1 MAKTATRLERS
12 IRRLRHSNSRLQE
25 RSASNA
31 GGDDDEDDAAESISP
46 AIEIYAPIRKDD
58 AILAVS
64 EIYLPVASIATE
76 LRNANVLNWLLLGSW
91 VVLTMSVLFDIV
103 HDGSETIEKQ
113 KSRLTGQ
120 IRDLTTLLD
129 QNEGL
134 RRQLQDKTAEAAL
147 IHERILQKVSADLHD
162 GPAQLLTFQLLR
174 LNKLA
179 PTIESTM
186 GATGLDELRRLR
198 AAIADTLTEV
208 RAISSG
214 LALPGSMETSLVETL
229 ELAITQHFE
238 QTSTSVIFEC
248 DDAARQCPPLSL
260 PMKTCLYRLVQEAL
274 NNAFRHGGGIGQKVE
289 VTMGVELRVAISNT
303 GPGIGQ
309 EPAKTGLGILGMRS
323 RVEALGGVFEII
335 SHGDAGTEVIA
346 RFDINEHLDGVL
358 TGVAKKMKVAVIDD
372 HAVVRRGVSET
383 FAEQADFEVVAEGA
397 SAQDAV
403 RIAREKA
410 PGLFVL
416 DVTMPGGGVEAVA
429 QIMKV
434 CPKAAILMLSIRE
447 DLATIRAALQ
457 AGAGGYISKGVDSDD
472 LVAAARKVVAGERYV
487 SADLAARL
495 LLQDD
500 LATGIRGT
508 SFATIVGA

>member
-1 MAKTATRLERS
+1 MISENTGLF
-12 IRRLRHSNSRLQE
+12 SRLQSRWEDWSLFRQFFIAAVSALLAAVLGIGWWVSNRMAHGVIDNSAHSAALYLENSVSSIVQNMTDGSLPEASLLQLDELVE
-25 RSASNA
+25 RASTKSRVA
-31 GGDDDEDDAAESISP
+31 ALKIWRPDGTIIYGKDRTKIGKKYSPSEAFKLALAGKVGIESGGDDDEDDAAESISP

-147 IHERILQKVSADLHD
+147 IHERVLQKVSADLHD

-214 LALPGSMETSLVETL
+214 LALPGLMETSLVETL

-346 RFDINEHLDGVL
+346 RFDINEHLDGV
-358 TGVAKKMKVAVIDD
+358 
-372 HAVVRRGVSET
+372 
-383 FAEQADFEVVAEGA
+383 
-397 SAQDAV
+397 
-403 RIAREKA
+403 
-410 PGLFVL
+410 
-416 DVTMPGGGVEAVA
+416 
-429 QIMKV
+429 
-434 CPKAAILMLSIRE
+434 
-447 DLATIRAALQ
+447 
-457 AGAGGYISKGVDSDD
+457 
-472 LVAAARKVVAGERYV
+472 
-487 SADLAARL
+487 
-495 LLQDD
+495 
-500 LATGIRGT
+500 
-508 SFATIVGA
+508 